1 MNSRD
6 HPAGVTTTVPFVL
19 PAPAVARET
28 AAGWTHWRSTRHNFT
43 PAPRLSL
50 AQWRRLGPRR
60 RMLHDLHR
68 AATHANLPIQE
79 TPMSAA
85 VARVMGSRILNNA
98 LKHKPTTRAGLMVN
112 GGGYQGKT
120 ETVCEIAAA
129 FEDQW
134 LDLHNHVNPHAV
146 PGTRD
151 LLATVAYVQTP
162 VTATPKSICQ
172 AILGF
177 YGADHAKMTLPQLV
191 HAVRTSLYD
200 HATKVLIIDDVTRL
214 RMHREADQDT
224 LDLLRALMSMHVT
237 LVLVGVGIPASGLLR
252 EGRRDPRSGQV
263 VFGQP
268 RHAKTFNDEAA
279 TQTERRFDL
288 VDLDPF
294 RYDTAETIAAWVTH
308 LAGVEDH
315 LRLLHAEPGMLTDAA
330 MPEYLFHR
338 TSGIVGLLERLI
350 EDGCAH
356 AIDTGAERL
365 STDLLDSIDIN
376 LGNVPG
382 RHHGAGEIPEV
393 PPRPAGT
400 GRRSKP
406 RNTVFDDHGTPH
418 DTPVEATASPA

>member
-1 MNSRD
+1 VSGQD
-6 HPAGVTTTVPFVL
+6 HAAGVAAAVPFVL
-19 PAPAVARET
+19 PGPAVARET
-28 AAGWTHWRSTRHNFT
+28 AAGWARWRTTRHSFA
-43 PAPRLSL
+43 PACRLPL
-50 AQWRRLGPRR
+50 GGWQRLGPRQ

-68 AATHANLPIQE
+68 AATHANLPVQE

-85 VARVMGSRILNNA
+85 VSRVMGSRILSNA
-98 LKHKPTTRAGLMVN
+98 LKHQPVTRAGLMVS

-134 LDLHNHVNPHAV
+134 LELHNHLNPHAV
-146 PGTRD
+146 PGARD

-177 YGADHAKMTLPQLV
+177 YGADCAKMTLPQLV

-200 HATKVLIIDDVTRL
+200 HATKVLILDDVTRL
-214 RMHREADQDT
+214 RMHREADQDA
-224 LDLLRALMSMHVT
+224 LDLLRSLMSMHVT

-252 EGRRDPRSGQV
+252 EGRADLRTGQLVFPR
-263 VFGQP
+263 P
-268 RHAKTFNDEAA
+268 RHAGSFSDEAA

-288 VDLDPF
+288 VDLGPF
-294 RYDTAETIAAWVTH
+294 RYDTPQAITAWVTH
-308 LAGVEDH
+308 LAGIEDH
-315 LRLLHAEPGMLTDAA
+315 LRLLRAEPGMLTGAA
-330 MPEYLFHR
+330 MPEYLFQR
-338 TSGIVGLLERLI
+338 TGGIVGLLERLI

-365 STDLLDSIDIN
+365 STGLLDDIDIN

-382 RHHGAGEIPEV
+382 RDRGAGEIPDV
-393 PPRPAGT
+393 PSRPA
-400 GRRSKP
+400 RNSRKPRP
-406 RNTVFDDHGTPH
+406 RNTVFDDRGTPG
-418 DTPVEATASPA
+418 PPGSATAARA

>member
-1 MNSRD
+1 MSEQLSD
-6 HPAGVTTTVPFVL
+6 PAAFAL
-19 PAPAVARET
+19 PGPAIARET
-28 AAGWTHWRSTRHNFT
+28 AAGWCRWRTSRHNFT

-50 AQWRRLGPRR
+50 AQWRRLSPRR
-60 RMLHDLHR
+60 RVLHDLHR

-85 VARVMGSRILNNA
+85 VSRVMGSRLFNNA

-134 LDLHNHVNPHAV
+134 LDLHHHVNPHAV

-151 LLATVAYVQTP
+151 LLAAVAYVQTP

-172 AILGF
+172 AVLDF
-177 YGADHAKMTLPQLV
+177 YGAPHKGMTLPQLV

-200 HATKVLIIDDVTRL
+200 HATKVLILDDVTRL
-214 RMHREADQDT
+214 RMHREADQDA
-224 LDLLRALMSMHVT
+224 LDLIRALMSMHVT

-252 EGRRDPRSGQV
+252 EGRRDPRTGQV

-268 RHAKTFNDEAA
+268 RHATGFTHEAA

-294 RYDTAETIAAWVTH
+294 RYDTPQAIAAWIAH

-315 LRLLHAEPGMLTDAA
+315 LRLLRAEPGMLTDAA
-330 MPEYLFHR
+330 IPEYLFRR
-338 TSGIVGLLERLI
+338 TGGIVGLLERLI
-350 EDGCAH
+350 EDGAMR
-356 AIDTGAERL
+356 AIDTGAEQL
-365 STDLLDSIDIN
+365 TTDLLDAIDIN

-382 RHHGAGEIPEV
+382 RDHTAGEIPAI
-393 PPRPAGT
+393 PPRT
-400 GRRSKP
+400 GRKSKP
-406 RNTVFDDHGTPH
+406 RNTVFDDHGNG
-418 DTPVEATASPA
+418 DAYEAAASPA